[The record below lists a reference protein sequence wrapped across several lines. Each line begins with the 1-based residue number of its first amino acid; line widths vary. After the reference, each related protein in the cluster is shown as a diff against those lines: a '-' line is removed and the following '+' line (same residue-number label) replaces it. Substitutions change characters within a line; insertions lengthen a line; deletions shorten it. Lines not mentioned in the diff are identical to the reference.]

1 MANYWKVRFAVAA
14 RDSQLAQLQ
23 LQAQAEAIQAKF
35 VELMRAEGLEA
46 TQQYRL
52 DDAAESITA
61 VEAEPPE
68 IHNDH

>member
-14 RDSQLAQLQ
+14 RDAQLAQ

-61 VEAEPPE
+61 VEPE
-68 IHNDH
+68 EVTHGVA

>member
-23 LQAQAEAIQAKF
+23 AQAEAIQSKF

-61 VEAEPPE
+61 VEPE
-68 IHNDH
+68 EVTHGVA

>member
-1 MANYWKVRFAVAA
+1 MANYWKVRFAVAM
-14 RDSQLAQLQ
+14 RDSQLAQ

-61 VEAEPPE
+61 VEPE
-68 IHNDH
+68 EVTHGVA